1 MTSRVSTLLAG
12 TALTA
17 LMLAG
22 PASAED
28 PVTLRVTSIFP
39 GAHFLW
45 TEGGQVFA
53 DAVTE
58 TSGGEISFE
67 VYHAGQLGNDQLAVL
82 DSGLAEIGVI
92 AAPYVADRMPLSG
105 VVELPGIIEGACDG
119 TNRYWSLAQSG
130 GLLDE
135 LEYGPLGLHVLFVTT
150 PPPYKIM
157 TTGAEVSAL
166 PDLEGLKLR
175 TVGGAQADTVRA
187 LGGTPVQVQA
197 PELYDSLSRGT
208 VDGAIYAFVGMPPFS
223 LEEVVHHSVEGAYAG
238 SVAVLYAVSTEA
250 WEEMPAERQA
260 ILTEAA
266 AMAQQHVCEFQDGQ
280 ENALR
285 DQYVAENG
293 FSITTLT
300 EAAAEEFR
308 AAMAPVAEAW
318 VGRMQENGLRGA
330 DVLAGYAAD

>member
-1 MTSRVSTLLAG
+1 MTSRVSRLLAG
-12 TALTA
+12 SALGA
-17 LMLAG
+17 LVLAG
-22 PASAED
+22 PALADD
-28 PVTLRVTSIFP
+28 PLTLRVTNIFP

-45 TEGGQVFA
+45 SEGGQVFA
-53 DAVTE
+53 DAVTQA
-58 TSGGEISFE
+58 SGGAITFE
-67 VYHAGQLGNDQLAVL
+67 AYHAGQLGNDQLAVL

-105 VVELPGIIEGACDG
+105 VVELPGIIENACDG
-119 TNRYWSLAQSG
+119 ATRYWSMAQQG

-135 LEYGPLGLHVLFVTT
+135 LEYAPLGLHALFVAT

-157 TTGAEVSAL
+157 TSAEVNTFA
-166 PDLEGLKLR
+166 DLAGLKLR

-223 LEEVVHHSVEGAYAG
+223 LGEVVHHSVEGAYAG
-238 SVAVLYAVSTEA
+238 SVAVLYAISTEV
-250 WEEMPAERQA
+250 WEGLSADQQA
-260 ILTEAA
+260 MLTEAA
-266 AMAQQHVCEFQDGQ
+266 TMAQQHVCEYQDAQ
-280 ENALR
+280 ENAIR

-293 FSITTLT
+293 FSVTTLD
-300 EAAAEEFR
+300 EAAAAEFR

-318 VGRMQENGLRGA
+318 VGRMQDNNLRGA
-330 DVLAGYAAD
+330 DVLAAYSAN